1 MISALAWMPRGKA
14 KAVPTKYEPTEEEM
28 EELRKAAG
36 ELEKEGDDEE
46 EWEDMSDDGSEEE
59 HSAAVTKARK
69 AARAAAAGGDDLAEY
84 NLEDYDK
91 EPGDAVGIF
100 GKGLS
105 HFEDNTEDP
114 YITLPD
120 AADDSEEE
128 DDNIIRPT
136 DSIILACHSEE
147 DGHTLEVYVFDYQ
160 QGSLFVHHDLMLN
173 AFPLCVEWLDTAR
186 KDGTSG
192 SFAALGTMDT
202 AIEVWDLDCIDSLL
216 PAAVLGGED
225 TAAPEGVAAA
235 VPKGKKKKK
244 KEPKRPLREGSHR
257 DAVLGLSWNRLQRHV
272 LASASA
278 DKSVKIWDVPR
289 ERCLHS
295 LTHHAG
301 KVQALQW
308 HPTEAAALL
317 SGGFDRRA
325 AVVDVRATAAD
336 WRAAARWELA
346 ADVECVA
353 WDPHGAGGHL
363 FLVSTDD
370 GTVTCHDARR
380 AGAAPVFTIGA
391 HAEAATGMS
400 LNARVPGLLATCS
413 LDKTVRDPP
422 PPLSHTVQRACLPS
436 LPLSYAVSHSVCFC
450 HSLSLSFSLSL
461 SLSLCLSLFLSPTLS
476 LSLALALALSPPLL
490 FLALTPPPP
499 SPLSLC
505 PLPPAPTPSPSL
517 SPSRIRNRGALPGG
531 ASYGAQLET
540 LQHSACGAPTARR
553 GRG

>member
-14 KAVPTKYEPTEEEM
+14 KPVPTKYEPTEEEM
-28 EELRKAAG
+28 EELRKAAD
-36 ELEKEGDDEE
+36 ELEKEGDDD
-46 EWEDMSDDGSEEE
+46 EWEDMSDDGSEKEQV
-59 HSAAVTKARK
+59 AAVTKARK
-69 AARAAAAGGDDLAEY
+69 AARAVATGDDDLAEY
-84 NLEDYDK
+84 NLDDYDK
-91 EPGDAVGIF
+91 EPGDTVGIF

-186 KDGTSG
+186 KDGIAG
-192 SFAALGTMDT
+192 SFAALGTMDS
-202 AIEVWDLDCIDSLL
+202 AIEVWDLDCIDSLV

-225 TAAPEGVAAA
+225 TAAPAEGVAAA
-235 VPKGKKKKK
+235 IPKGKKKKK

-278 DKSVKIWDVPR
+278 DKSVKIWDVPH

-308 HPTEAAALL
+308 HPTEAAVLL

-325 AVVDVRATAAD
+325 AVVDVRAAAAD

-370 GTVTCHDARR
+370 GAVACFDARR
-380 AGAAPVFTIGA
+380 AGAAAVFTIGA

-413 LDKTVRDPP
+413 LDKTVGPCPP
-422 PPLSHTVQRACLPS
+422 PALSLSPSSPHYPSPSLSHSLGPCPPWLRALPS
-436 LPLSYAVSHSVCFC
+436 LPLIDVANERRASSWSNERTERGGCVCC
-450 HSLSLSFSLSL
+450 VV
-461 SLSLCLSLFLSPTLS
+461 
-476 LSLALALALSPPLL
+476 
-490 FLALTPPPP
+490 
-499 SPLSLC
+499 
-505 PLPPAPTPSPSL
+505 
-517 SPSRIRNRGALPGG
+517 
-531 ASYGAQLET
+531 
-540 LQHSACGAPTARR
+540 
-553 GRG
+553 